1 MLSALIIAC
10 GACLGGKMGSMAD
23 LQTRPRKTVDD
34 FMRLPEGTLAEL
46 IDGEIFTSAAPRV
59 PHQGVILNLAVA
71 LKAFADRGAFGQV
84 LLSPMD
90 VHLPSGDIVEPDLI
104 FVRRENLA
112 IIQDWVRGV
121 PDLLVEVL
129 SPSHPER
136 DLIVKREL
144 YARNGVGE
152 YWIVDP
158 DDRSVQILKLS
169 GNRYEP
175 AGYRKGRQALVTDL
189 LPGLTL
195 AVESLFD

>member
-1 MLSALIIAC
+1 M
-10 GACLGGKMGSMAD
+10 K
-23 LQTRPRKTVDD
+23 
-34 FMRLPEGTLAEL
+34 LPEGTLAEL
-46 IDGEIFTSAAPRV
+46 IDGEIFMSVAPRV
-59 PHQGVILNLAVA
+59 PHQGVILNLAMA
-71 LKAFADRGAFGQV
+71 LTTFAHPKRLGRV
-84 LLSPMD
+84 VLSPMD

-136 DLIVKREL
+136 DLIVKRGL

-158 DDRSVQILKLS
+158 ADRSVQILKLS

-175 AGYRKGRQALVTDL
+175 AGYRKGDQALATGMI
-189 LPGLTL
+189 PGLAL
-195 AVESLFD
+195 IVDSVFE

>member
-1 MLSALIIAC
+1 M
-10 GACLGGKMGSMAD
+10 K
-23 LQTRPRKTVDD
+23 
-34 FMRLPEGTLAEL
+34 LPEGTLAEL
-46 IDGEIFTSAAPRV
+46 IDGEIFMSAAPRV
-59 PHQGVILNLAVA
+59 PHQGVILNLAFA
-71 LKAFADRGAFGQV
+71 LKAFVDPGRHGRV
-84 LLSPMD
+84 VLSPMD

-104 FVRRENLA
+104 FVRQENLA

-136 DLIVKREL
+136 DLIVKRHL

-158 DDRSVQILKLS
+158 ADRSVQILKLS

-175 AGYRKGRQALVTDL
+175 AGYRRGGQFLSTDL
-189 LPGLTL
+189 LPGLEL
-195 AVESLFD
+195 GVESLFE

>member
-1 MLSALIIAC
+1 
-10 GACLGGKMGSMAD
+10 MGSMAD
-23 LQTRPRKTVDD
+23 LKTRPRKTVDD
-34 FMRLPEGTLAEL
+34 FMKLPEGTLAEL
-46 IDGEIFTSAAPRV
+46 IDGEIFMSAAPRV
-59 PHQGVILNLAVA
+59 PHQGVILNLSAEIR
-71 LKAFADRGAFGQV
+71 AFAHPRKLGRV
-84 LLSPMD
+84 VLSPMD

-136 DLIVKREL
+136 DLIVKRDL

-158 DDRSVQILKLS
+158 ADRSVQILKLS

-175 AGYRKGRQALVTDL
+175 AGYRKGDQALVTDL
-189 LPGLTL
+189 LPGLEL
-195 AVESLFD
+195 AVESLFE

>member
-1 MLSALIIAC
+1 M
-10 GACLGGKMGSMAD
+10 K
-23 LQTRPRKTVDD
+23 
-34 FMRLPEGTLAEL
+34 LPEGTLAEL
-46 IDGEIFTSAAPRV
+46 IDGEIFMSAAPRV
-59 PHQGVILNLAVA
+59 PHQGVILNLAMA
-71 LKAFADRGAFGQV
+71 LTTFAHPKRLGRV
-84 LLSPMD
+84 VLSPMD

-136 DLIVKREL
+136 DLIVKRGL

-158 DDRSVQILKLS
+158 ADRSVQILKLS

-175 AGYRKGRQALVTDL
+175 AGYRKGDQALATDL
-189 LPGLTL
+189 IPGLAL
-195 AVESLFD
+195 IVDSLFE

>member
-1 MLSALIIAC
+1 
-10 GACLGGKMGSMAD
+10 MGSMAD
-23 LQTRPRKTVDD
+23 LKTRPRKTVDD
-34 FMRLPEGTLAEL
+34 FMKLPEGTLAEL
-46 IDGEIFTSAAPRV
+46 IDGEIFMSAAPRV
-59 PHQGVILNLAVA
+59 PHQGVILNLAA
-71 LKAFADRGAFGQV
+71 EIRAFAHPKKFGRV

-90 VHLPSGDIVEPDLI
+90 VHLPTGDIVEPDLI
-104 FVRRENLA
+104 FVRRENIA
-112 IIQDWVRGV
+112 IIKDWVRGV

-152 YWIVDP
+152 YWIIDP

-175 AGYRKGRQALVTDL
+175 AGYRKGSQALGTDL
-189 LPGLTL
+189 LPGLKLT
-195 AVESLFD
+195 VESLFE

>member
-1 MLSALIIAC
+1 
-10 GACLGGKMGSMAD
+10 MGSMAD
-23 LQTRPRKTVDD
+23 LKTRPRKTVDD
-34 FMRLPEGTLAEL
+34 FMKLPEGTLAEL
-46 IDGEIFTSAAPRV
+46 IDGEIFMSVAPRV
-59 PHQGVILNLAVA
+59 PHQGVILNLAMA
-71 LKAFADRGAFGQV
+71 LTVFAHPRRLGRV
-84 LLSPMD
+84 VLSPMD

-136 DLIVKREL
+136 DLIVKRDL

-158 DDRSVQILKLS
+158 ADRSVQILKLS

-175 AGYRKGRQALVTDL
+175 AGYRKGDQALATDL
-189 LPGLTL
+189 LPGLAL
-195 AVESLFD
+195 IVESLFE

>member
-1 MLSALIIAC
+1 
-10 GACLGGKMGSMAD
+10 MGSMAD
-23 LQTRPRKTVDD
+23 LQTRPRKTVED
-34 FMRLPEGTLAEL
+34 FMKLPEGTLAEL
-46 IDGEIFTSAAPRV
+46 IDGEIFMSAAPRV
-59 PHQGVILNLAVA
+59 PHQGVILNLAMA
-71 LKAFADRGAFGQV
+71 LTTFAHPKRLGRV
-84 LLSPMD
+84 VLSPMD

-136 DLIVKREL
+136 DLIVKRGL

-158 DDRSVQILKLS
+158 ADRSVQILKLS

-175 AGYRKGRQALVTDL
+175 AGYRKGDQALATDL
-189 LPGLTL
+189 IPGLAL
-195 AVESLFD
+195 IVDSLFE